1 MWFCGLSDLACCP
14 AKPLGRR
21 EREKAR
27 PNKLCL
33 FPSALVRFQQ
43 LVHRILFY
51 GNVFVHDRCCH
62 HRGWK
67 WWHLFVC
74 LFQRETKQVV
84 HIPHQQPLRISSS
97 LSTGFNSKGMPSCM
111 GHVRNI
117 SWDTNHALFLPLFG
131 LIDDDR
137 KYSFLSHEFESRAE
151 SWVWILSLEFGF
163 WVLSLSLEFGFWV
176 LSWVIPLLFESWV
189 WVLRP

>member
-1 MWFCGLSDLACCP
+1 MRIP
-14 AKPLGRR
+14 
-21 EREKAR
+21 
-27 PNKLCL
+27 L
-33 FPSALVRFQQ
+33 FPAALVRFQQ

-67 WWHLFVC
+67 RWNLFVC

-111 GHVRNI
+111 GHVRII
-117 SWDTNHALFLPLFG
+117 SRDIIHALFLPLFD

-137 KYSFLSHEFESRAE
+137 KYSFLSHEF
-151 SWVWILSLEFGF
+151 GF
-163 WVLSLSLEFGFWV
+163 WVLCLSNE
-176 LSWVIPLLFESWV
+176 FESWEANIFFFYFHH
-189 WVLRP
+189 RPLSTKSTTKGSRQ

>member
-1 MWFCGLSDLACCP
+1 MVRSMWLLLELLWQNCCHHP
-14 AKPLGRR
+14 VDAKKPRGHAIPWPLPRSPLFRTTTGQKR
-21 EREKAR
+21 ERETKQVVR
-27 PNKLCL
+27 IPL
-33 FPSALVRFQQ
+33 FPAALVRFQQ

-74 LFQRETKQVV
+74 LFQRETKLVV
-84 HIPHQQPLRISSS
+84 HHPHLPPLSFSSS

-137 KYSFLSHEFESRAE
+137 KYSFLSHEYE
-151 SWVWILSLEFGF
+151 SWV
-163 WVLSLSLEFGFWV
+163 
-176 LSWVIPLLFESWV
+176 
-189 WVLRP
+189 

>member
-1 MWFCGLSDLACCP
+1 MIMGHIQWSGACGCCWNCCGRTVATTLSTQRNLVDMCFHGLSHVARCSGQ
-14 AKPLGRR
+14 PLGRR
-21 EREKAR
+21 GRERETKQVVR
-27 PNKLCL
+27 IPL
-33 FPSALVRFQQ
+33 FPAALVRFQQ

-111 GHVRNI
+111 WHVSII
-117 SWDTNHALFLPLFG
+117 SWDTIHALFVP
-131 LIDDDR
+131 
-137 KYSFLSHEFESRAE
+137 
-151 SWVWILSLEFGF
+151 F
-163 WVLSLSLEFGFWV
+163 WFDW
-176 LSWVIPLLFESWV
+176 WW
-189 WVLRP
+189 